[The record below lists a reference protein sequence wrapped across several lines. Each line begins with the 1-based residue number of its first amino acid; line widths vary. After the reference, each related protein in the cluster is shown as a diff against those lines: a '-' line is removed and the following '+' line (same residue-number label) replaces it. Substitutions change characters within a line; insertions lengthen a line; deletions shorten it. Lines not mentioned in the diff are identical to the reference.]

1 MQLKLHKFL
10 HNCHTWIAE
19 ISPHDNFSPTK
30 IIGDIRDK
38 YELCVLVAT
47 VSEACVP
54 KVSVL
59 VASVPVAS
67 VSGASVPKGL
77 ETHKH
82 TNI

>member
-1 MQLKLHKFL
+1 M
-10 HNCHTWIAE
+10 TI
-19 ISPHDNFSPTK
+19 FSPTN

-38 YELCVLVAT
+38 YELCVPVAS

-67 VSGASVPKGL
+67 VSGASVPKGDL